1 MKTITEYRPL
11 IFGEL
16 FAQSEKRRSQPRR
29 IGWSGAAVAS
39 YCILGLWLSLDTGFA
54 PWNWQFWM
62 VIGPLF
68 VAGEL
73 AARELSMRRRVR
85 KAVASF

>member
-16 FAQSEKRRSQPRR
+16 FAQSEKRRSHFRR
-29 IGWSGAAVAS
+29 IGWSGFAIAS
-39 YCILGLWLSLDTGFA
+39 YCVFGFWLALDTGFA

-62 VIGPLF
+62 AFGPLF
-68 VAGEL
+68 IAGEL
-73 AARELSMRRRVR
+73 ATRELSARGSVR
-85 KAVASF
+85 KAALV